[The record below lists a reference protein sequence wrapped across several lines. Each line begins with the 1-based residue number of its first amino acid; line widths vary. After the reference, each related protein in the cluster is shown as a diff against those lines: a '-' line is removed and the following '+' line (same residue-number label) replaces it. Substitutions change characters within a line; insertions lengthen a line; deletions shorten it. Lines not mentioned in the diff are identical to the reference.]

1 MSPQE
6 VIAALKLALNT
17 SSWECIEA
25 TILHLEEWAGP
36 IDLDEILEQQ
46 AQIIADELGFERF
59 ADVLILPWDGSCATD
74 MGE

>member
-17 SSWECIEA
+17 NSWERVEA
-25 TILHLEEWAGP
+25 TIVHLEEWAGP
-36 IDLDEILEQQ
+36 LDLEEILEQQ
-46 AQIIADELGFERF
+46 AQLIADELGFERF
-59 ADVLILPWDGSCATD
+59 ADVLILPWDGGVATD